1 MRKILSCL
9 FVLICF
15 QSKAQ
20 FNTYLVKFKDKAT
33 SPYSLSNP
41 SQFLTQRSID
51 RRLRYGIALDSSD
64 LPITPR
70 YIDSIKA
77 AGDVTIL
84 TQSKWLNQVSIKT
97 ADEVALA
104 KIRSFSFV
112 IDTVPVAPRMSQHVS
127 VRDKF
132 IVDGYSE
139 SESTVSTSSATA
151 SNDYYDYGASE
162 GQIKIHNGNF
172 LHNYGFRGEGMQLA
186 MSDAG
191 FYHYKTLITFDSVR
205 LNNQILGT
213 FDFVTNLENVNNS
226 HNHGS
231 QCLSTIAA
239 NLPGVFVGT
248 APKSSFY
255 LFRTEDAAVEYPVE
269 EHTLAASYERADSL
283 GADITSTSLGY
294 SLFDNPVFNHTYA
307 DLDGKTT
314 MAAIA
319 SNFGAKKG
327 MIMVASAGNDGDNS
341 WHYLAT
347 PADASLNIAVGA
359 VSVDSVVASFS
370 GYGPNSAGEIKPGL
384 ASVGLS
390 AVVAS
395 TNTGLPI
402 FSNGT
407 SFAGPNLAGLITC
420 LWQAFPEIN
429 NVGIFNAL
437 KASASKSTDPDD
449 RVGYGIPDMKK
460 SFTYLVKELF
470 TKNMQQTGCDNFINL
485 NVKLADRMQVRI
497 ERKTTADAD
506 FSLIKTFI
514 GDGDFQKRELQ
525 FTDDIS
531 ELAQGLIQYRYSMS
545 IGSDTTFVLGSESFN
560 YIQSCKFVE
569 EGISINPNPVGSDL
583 NIFISR
589 NELIKFD
596 VKVYNSLGQ
605 LVAGK
610 SGFNEAG
617 RNVVTI
623 PFYKLSRGIYYVQ
636 VYINGKKAYK
646 KSVLRN

>member
-1 MRKILSCL
+1 
-9 FVLICF
+9 
-15 QSKAQ
+15 
-20 FNTYLVKFKDKAT
+20 
-33 SPYSLSNP
+33 
-41 SQFLTQRSID
+41 
-51 RRLRYGIALDSSD
+51 
-64 LPITPR
+64 
-70 YIDSIKA
+70 
-77 AGDVTIL
+77 
-84 TQSKWLNQVSIKT
+84 
-97 ADEVALA
+97 
-104 KIRSFSFV
+104 
-112 IDTVPVAPRMSQHVS
+112 DTVAVAPRMLNTAAVI
-127 VRDKF
+127 DKF
-132 IVDGYSE
+132 IIEGYTE
-139 SESTVSTSSATA
+139 RDNPINIISSATTD
-151 SNDYYDYGASE
+151 NDYYDYGASA

-213 FDFVTNLENVNNS
+213 YDFVTNLENVNNT

-269 EHTLAASYERADSL
+269 EHMLAASYERADSL
-283 GADITSTSLGY
+283 GVDVTSTSLGY
-294 SLFDNPVFNHTYA
+294 SRFDNPIFNHTYSE
-307 DLDGKTT
+307 LDGKTT

-384 ASVGLS
+384 ASVGLN
-390 AVVAS
+390 AAVAS

-420 LWQAFPEIN
+420 LWQAFPEVN
-429 NVGIFNAL
+429 NAGIFNTL
-437 KASASKSTDPDD
+437 KLSASKSTNPDD

-460 SFTYLVKELF
+460 SFTFLVKQLF
-470 TKNMQQTGCDNFINL
+470 NSDMQQTGCENLIRL

-497 ERKTTADAD
+497 ERKTTAETE
-506 FSLIKTFI
+506 FSLINTII
-514 GDGDFQKRELQ
+514 GDGDFSKRQLNY
-525 FTDDIS
+525 TDNIS
-531 ELAQGLIQYRYSMS
+531 QLPQGIIQYRFSMDV
-545 IGSDTTFVLGSESFN
+545 GNDTTFVLGSQSFN
-560 YIQSCKFVE
+560 YLQSCNFVE
-569 EGISINPNPVGSDL
+569 EGISINPNPVVSDL
-583 NIFISR
+583 NVFISR
-589 NELIKFD
+589 NEPIKFE

-605 LVAGK
+605 LALRKIGANL
-610 SGFNEAG
+610 SG
-617 RNVVTI
+617 RNVTTL
-623 PFYKLSRGIYYVQ
+623 PFSKLSKGIYYVI
-636 VYINGKKAYK
+636 VYVDGKKIYTK
-646 KSVLRN
+646 PVLRS